1 MSAARETRRS
11 RFRALLAV
19 SVVVLSACDSLPGK
33 PDPADRYVRPD
44 AVMDF
49 ETLFAANCTG
59 CHGEGGRQGPAPLLG
74 DPLYLAYAGPR
85 ELRRIVSDG
94 VPGTSM
100 PAFLDEK
107 GGTLRAAQIDALV
120 AGMQASWGMAG
131 RFAGRRLPPYRG
143 TRGGDAGLAYAR
155 ARGRASFQIFCANC
169 HAAQGGGTP
178 KAGSVF
184 EPSFLALVSDQGLRT
199 AVVAGRPD
207 LGMPAYYAHAVGRP
221 MSDEE
226 IADVVTWMA
235 AHRVE
240 FPGRPFSQA
249 APFVGKEP

>member
-1 MSAARETRRS
+1 MSAARETRVPH
-11 RFRALLAV
+11 FWAV
-19 SVVVLSACDSLPGK
+19 LGVWVVLLSACDSLPGK

-49 ETLFAANCTG
+49 ETLFAENCAG
-59 CHGEGGRQGPAPLLG
+59 CHGEGGRQGPAPLLH
-74 DPLYLAYAGPR
+74 DPLYLAYAGPH

-94 VPGTSM
+94 MPGTPM

-107 GGTLRAAQIDALV
+107 GGTLSAAQINALV

-131 RFAGRRLPPYRG
+131 RFAGQQLPSYRG
-143 TRGGDAGLAYAR
+143 TRGADADLATAR
-155 ARGRASFQIFCANC
+155 ARGRASFRTFCAGC
-169 HAAQGGGTP
+169 HSEGGGGTK

-207 LGMPAYYAHAVGRP
+207 LGMPAYDAHAVGRP
-221 MSDEE
+221 MRDEE

-240 FPGRPFSQA
+240 FPGRPFAQA
-249 APFVGKEP
+249 APVVGKEP